1 MQLPHMP
8 AARKFPQFLNN
19 CSSMQ
24 EEFVAD
30 NSMRNE
36 DDQPSL
42 RVNLGNMRIMGIRG
56 TDKSLPVIPDGLLR

>member
-1 MQLPHMP
+1 
-8 AARKFPQFLNN
+8 
-19 CSSMQ
+19 MQ